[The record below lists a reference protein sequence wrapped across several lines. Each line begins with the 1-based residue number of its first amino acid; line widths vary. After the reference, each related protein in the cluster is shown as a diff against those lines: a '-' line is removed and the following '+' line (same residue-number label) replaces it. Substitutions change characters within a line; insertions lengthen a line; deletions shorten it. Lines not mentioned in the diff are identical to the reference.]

1 MDNER
6 QTQNKS
12 LGEEI
17 LDADTLVSP
26 FPKAVCEGDAPGSA
40 MGCPGR

>member
-17 LDADTLVSP
+17 LDADTLVGPS
-26 FPKAVCEGDAPGSA
+26 PKAVCEGDAPGSA